1 MAPPARQRIL
11 DAAARLLREK
21 GIARLTTREIA
32 VAADAAEGSITKN
45 FGGKLGL
52 LTALLS
58 RELPELAAW
67 RAALTPSTS
76 HCEDLRATL
85 MTVGDKAIDYYAASL
100 PLVAGAVSDI
110 SLFDAYR
117 ATNTAQDTG
126 PQLAVEAM
134 ATYLTT
140 WQSTGALSP
149 DADTWALALMFC
161 GAAQLQAWT
170 EQLAG
175 PQALPHDRDTR
186 LQAIV
191 NTLIP

>member
-58 RELPELAAW
+58 SDLPELAAW
-67 RAALTPSTS
+67 RAALTPPTA
-76 HCEDLRATL
+76 HRGDLCAAL
-85 MTVGDKAIDYYAASL
+85 ITVGDKAIDYYAASL
-100 PLVAGAVSDI
+100 PLIAGAVSDTT
-110 SLFDAYR
+110 LLDAYR

-126 PQLAVEAM
+126 PQLAVESM
-134 ATYLTT
+134 ATYLTG

-149 DADTWALALMFC
+149 EADTWALALLFC

-170 EQLAG
+170 EHLAG
-175 PQALPHDRDTR
+175 PLALPRDRDAR
-186 LQAIV
+186 IRAVVDALV
-191 NTLIP
+191 P

>member
-32 VAADAAEGSITKN
+32 LAADAAEGSITKN

-58 RELPELAAW
+58 SELPELAAW
-67 RAALTPSTS
+67 HAALTPPTARR
-76 HCEDLRATL
+76 EDLRAAL
-85 MTVGDKAIDYYAASL
+85 ITVGDRAIDYYAASL
-100 PLVAGAVSDI
+100 PLIASAVADAT
-110 SLFDAYR
+110 LFDAYR

-126 PQLAVEAM
+126 PQLAVETM
-134 ATYLTT
+134 TTYLAG
-140 WQSTGALSP
+140 WQSTGVLTH
-149 DADTWALALMFC
+149 DADVWAMALMFC

-170 EQLAG
+170 QQLASAH
-175 PQALPHDRDTR
+175 ALPGDRNAR
-186 LQAIV
+186 IQAV
-191 NTLIP
+191 VDTLIP